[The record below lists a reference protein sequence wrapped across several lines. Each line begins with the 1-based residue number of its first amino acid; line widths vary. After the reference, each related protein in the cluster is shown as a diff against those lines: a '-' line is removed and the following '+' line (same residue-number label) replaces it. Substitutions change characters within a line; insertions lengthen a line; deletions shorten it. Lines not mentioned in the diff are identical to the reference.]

1 MTSVALL
8 CIDSAKKST
17 RKQLV
22 TLCGGVLPTI
32 NLRSPRV
39 VPIGTQVRLR
49 NGRQSAKGFVHGCRS
64 AKRTCVLTIRIEQG
78 GQWLFDLLSGSGGY
92 DPGVH
97 LVNQF
102 ITDEQLSQV
111 MGETDSKCHSAG

>member
-8 CIDSAKKST
+8 CIDSARRGT

-22 TLCGGVLPTI
+22 TLCGGVLPRI
-32 NLRSPRV
+32 NLRSPRI
-39 VPIGTQVRLR
+39 VPIGTPVRLR
-49 NGRQSAKGFVHGCRS
+49 NGRQTAKGVVHACRS
-64 AKRTCVLTIRIEQG
+64 AKRTCVLTIQIEQG
-78 GQWLFDLLSGSGGY
+78 GQWLCELLSGSGGY

-102 ITDEQLSQV
+102 ITDQQLSQV
-111 MGETDSKCHSAG
+111 MDEMDSKCHSAG